1 MVKAGLSLF
10 FLRRERR
17 TEGKTDVG
25 GGKER
30 LFCKDR
36 EKRRERG
43 RGGEEGRKSVNAEE
57 EEGSTTFSS
66 PFSSGMDGGT

>member
-1 MVKAGLSLF
+1 MVKAGLSP

-43 RGGEEGRKSVNAEE
+43 RKGGGRKEV
-57 EEGSTTFSS
+57 G
-66 PFSSGMDGGT
+66 